1 MKLERN
7 TAKGGAEVL
16 YTSISGKLLTDR
28 AYDRKGDLYVFGEGT
43 SNITVETASGNQI
56 GRAHV

>member
-16 YTSISGKLLTDR
+16 YTSSSGKLLTDR
-28 AYDRKGDLYVFGEGT
+28 AYDRKGDLYVFGEGV
-43 SNITVETASGNQI
+43 SNITVETTSGNLKIQ
-56 GRAHV
+56 